1 MLTPGSHGVRLPEG
15 AGERT
20 RLTPYRVIRIQALPT
35 SADSAW
41 TPRVPELRV
50 SQGMPF
56 SSGARC
62 RRTGKRLARNRPLG
76 GPPLAHRIVGLEEV
90 PFAEPLEGLLH
101 HCEAPEQLAELLVGV
116 QSPGRDMPEH
126 VGSEPGE
133 FRPILA

>member
-1 MLTPGSHGVRLPEG
+1 MTPGSHGARLPEG
-15 AGERT
+15 AGART
-20 RLTPYRVIRIQALPT
+20 RLTPYRVVRIQALPT
-35 SADSAW
+35 GPDSAW

-56 SSGARC
+56 RSGAHC
-62 RRTGKRLARNRPLG
+62 WRTGYRPARNRPLG

-90 PFAEPLEGLLH
+90 SFAEPLEGLLH

-116 QSPGRDMPEH
+116 QSSGRDMPEH

-133 FRPILA
+133 FCPILA